1 MDIKLSIPSFR
12 FITFHLH
19 SFLFIVDTV
28 IIVIILFPFLFSVIN
43 SILIQFDSILIVL
56 ITVINRLDSTRLESI
71 FLIRLVTLNP
81 NHNIVL
87 LIN

>member
-12 FITFHLH
+12 SLH
-19 SFLFIVDTV
+19 SIYIPFLFIVDTV

-56 ITVINRLDSTRLESI
+56 IR
-71 FLIRLVTLNP
+71 F
-81 NHNIVL
+81 
-87 LIN
+87 